1 MAPTS
6 THRTRALSR
15 NTASA
20 PARYGLVRADGL
32 WWYALFAALRPRI
45 GLEYPQTAHDGPA
58 VVRCV
63 WSRSIPVAARSGLHA
78 PGGPCPLVGYRPR
91 GEPSMLRPSRGR
103 HRTYTPQQLSRRRSI
118 RPAAYPSEAPACCV
132 AVYASRVV
140 DGTTTPDGTQ
150 VMQLTGCGPRR
161 TILLRTPVNRAPRM
175 TRAPWRPKAGQPGP
189 ASGWAVPATSPEA
202 IFSMVPFSSRWKASG
217 AKWP

>member
-20 PARYGLVRADGL
+20 PERYELVRADGL
-32 WWYALFAALRPRI
+32 WWYAPFAALRPRI
-45 GLEYPQTAHDGPA
+45 RLEYPQTAHDGPA

-103 HRTYTPQQLSRRRSI
+103 HRTYTPQQLSGGVLFVLLHIHPKRLHVVLPSMRHASW
-118 RPAAYPSEAPACCV
+118 AAPLPPIGSRLCSELDADFV
-132 AVYASRVV
+132 E
-140 DGTTTPDGTQ
+140 
-150 VMQLTGCGPRR
+150 L
-161 TILLRTPVNRAPRM
+161 
-175 TRAPWRPKAGQPGP
+175 
-189 ASGWAVPATSPEA
+189 
-202 IFSMVPFSSRWKASG
+202 PF
-217 AKWP
+217 